1 MPGGQLPSPSARHCP
16 LHELPDP
23 MLNTQAMTDQPHLL
37 LVDDERSIREPLAQ
51 FLTKQGFR
59 VTQAADAEAARTRL
73 AAYAIDLAILDIM
86 MPGEDGL
93 SLTRHVRATSDVPVI
108 LLTARSEET
117 DRIVG
122 LEMGA
127 DDYVVKPFSPRELAT
142 RVKVVLR
149 RAAAGGARLH
159 PPEAHAYGFAGW
171 VLKTGERAL
180 VDRDGVS
187 VALSTGEY
195 NLLLALVQRPRQ
207 VLTRD
212 QLLDL
217 TQGREAAAFDRAI
230 DNQVSRLRRKIEP
243 DPKNPDIIKTV
254 WGGGYTLAAEVQRL

>member
-1 MPGGQLPSPSARHCP
+1 M
-16 LHELPDP
+16 LHAD
-23 MLNTQAMTDQPHLL
+23 AMGDTPHLL

-51 FLTKQGFR
+51 YLTRQGFR
-59 VTQAADAEAARTRL
+59 VTQAADAESARTRL
-73 AAYAIDLAILDIM
+73 TAYAIDLAIIDIM

-93 SLTRHVRATSDVPVI
+93 SLCRHIAATSDTPVI
-108 LLTARSEET
+108 LLTAKAEET

-149 RAAAGGARLH
+149 RANAGGTRQHA
-159 PPEAHAYGFAGW
+159 PESGSYAFAGW
-171 VLKTGERAL
+171 LLRSGERVL
-180 VDRDGVS
+180 VDRGGVS
-187 VALSTGEY
+187 VPLSTGEY
-195 NLLLALVQRPRQ
+195 NLLLALVTRPRQ

-230 DNQVSRLRRKIEP
+230 DNQVSRLRRKIEA
-243 DPKNPDIIKTV
+243 DPKSPEIIKTV
-254 WGGGYTLAAEVQRL
+254 WGGGYTLAAEVTRL

>member
-1 MPGGQLPSPSARHCP
+1 MVYVF
-16 LHELPDP
+16 
-23 MLNTQAMTDQPHLL
+23 AMADGPHLL

-51 FLTKQGFR
+51 YLTKQGFR
-59 VTQAADAEAARTRL
+59 VTQSGDAESARTRL
-73 AAYAIDLAILDIM
+73 AAYAIDLVILDIM

-93 SLTRHVRATSDVPVI
+93 SLCRHIAATSDTPVI
-108 LLTARSEET
+108 LLTARTEET

-149 RAAAGGARLH
+149 RATAGGTRQH
-159 PPEAHAYGFAGW
+159 PPESGSYAFAGW

-180 VDRDGVS
+180 VDREGVS
-187 VALSTGEY
+187 LPLSTGEY
-195 NLLLALVQRPRQ
+195 NLLLALVTRPRQ

-230 DNQVSRLRRKIEP
+230 DNQVSRLRRKIEA
-243 DPKNPDIIKTV
+243 DAKAPDIIKTV
-254 WGGGYTLAAEVQRL
+254 WGGGYTLAAEVTRL